1 MNKRAVT
8 GRKRT
13 RVKSQVVR
21 EGAAAYIATAITGQF
36 FGPSNEQHYI
46 LLHGDS
52 EKVLR
57 ELPASS
63 VNCCMTSPPYWRQRV
78 YDSHSGLGTE
88 PTFQEYVSRLVRIF
102 HELKRVLKQDGSLWL
117 NLGDAYLNKNLLGMP
132 WRVALAL
139 HDGGWILRNA
149 VVWDKV
155 KGNPDNAKDKL
166 RNMYEFVFHL
176 VQSDEYYYD
185 ADAIR
190 QPPGQPYRKDGRIV
204 TPTGVSGRKYE
215 QQIISSGALSA
226 EEKANALRAL
236 REALTK
242 VENGLMPDFR
252 MIIRG
257 EQRSTHSD
265 SPEFSGRADELRKRG
280 YCILPYHQRGAK
292 PGDVWR
298 IIPEDE
304 CRKDTHYAVFPTDLC
319 RIPILATCPEKGI
332 VLDPF
337 AGTGTT
343 IVAAIALRRRG
354 VGMDTSA
361 LYLKEA
367 KTRIEGYLADTKFER
382 AQGRLFQNA

>member
-1 MNKRAVT
+1 
-8 GRKRT
+8 
-13 RVKSQVVR
+13 
-21 EGAAAYIATAITGQF
+21 
-36 FGPSNEQHYI
+36 
-46 LLHGDS
+46 
-52 EKVLR
+52 
-57 ELPASS
+57 
-63 VNCCMTSPPYWRQRV
+63 MTSPPYWRQRV

-280 YCILPYHQRGAK
+280 YCILPYHPRGAK

-343 IVAAIALRRRG
+343 IVAALALGRRG
-354 VGMDTSA
+354 VGIDTSA

-367 KTRIEGYLADTKFER
+367 KTRIEGYWADTKFER